1 MSYFLV
7 QEHQALIAGHGQAN
21 VDFEGAYNKLLEL
34 HNAVYPRLRNHN
46 LDLHPRWQK
55 SSIITQESAAALEQS
70 ATLVL
75 PYFRSR
81 EQAEMVERLMGKEQM
96 TQPGGLDTYRHP
108 VIELRLTPQAFAIEL
123 ILSPYAWWDQ
133 QNFIGKLELPHH
145 RATFRRLLMQMDADY
160 CFGFWH
166 GLDLCEMHLSNGEL
180 RRGKILD
187 EWMDTFAEGQDWLR
201 VGRWYEP
208 EAVELERSAILN
220 EVFETVKQLNSLYQ
234 FLLWTSNNNFQ
245 SFYEKRQH
253 YARRMYA

>member
-1 MSYFLV
+1 MMYFLV
-7 QEHQALIAGHGQAN
+7 QEFEALTAGHGQAN
-21 VDFEGAYNKLLEL
+21 VDFQSAYNKLLDL
-34 HNAVYPRLRNHN
+34 HNAVYPRLRTYN

-108 VIELRLTPQAFAIEL
+108 VVELRLTPQAFAIEL

-145 RATFRRLLMQMDADY
+145 RTTFRNLLTQMDGNY
-160 CFGFWH
+160 CFGFWQ
-166 GLDLCEMHLSNGEL
+166 GLDLCEMHLSNSEL

-187 EWMDTFAEGQDWLR
+187 EWMDTFADGQDWLR

-208 EAVELERSAILN
+208 DAMELERPAILN

-253 YARRMYA
+253 YSRRMYA